1 VSAYEIVRILHN
13 LIRWVVVI
21 AGVLAAAT
29 AIVGWLRATARTELE
44 DRLGML
50 FTISLDTQVL
60 LGLLLYFVLSPITT
74 NAFSS
79 FGDAMSDDRTR
90 FFLVEHITVMI
101 IAAGLAHAGRSLAKK
116 AGDERA
122 AHARAAIFYTLAI
135 IAILVAIPW
144 QWSPLFRLS

>member
-1 VSAYEIVRILHN
+1 MSAYEIVRVLHN

-29 AIVGWLRATARTELE
+29 AIFGWLRATARTEFE
-44 DRLGML
+44 NRLGML
-50 FTISLDTQVL
+50 FTISLDTQIL

-74 NAFSS
+74 TAFSN
-79 FGDAMSDDRTR
+79 FGDAMASDRTR
-90 FFLVEHITVMI
+90 FFLVEHIAIMI
-101 IAAGLAHAGRSLAKK
+101 IAAGLAHAGRSMAKR
-116 AGDERA
+116 ADDERS